1 MIYHTN
7 KSALF
12 SEKEKKGWKQDSAA
26 STKRKTMPSALDPK
40 RDRKQ
45 RMKSIKDW
53 YANQA
58 QSH

>member
-12 SEKEKKGWKQDSAA
+12 SEKEKRPWKQDASVSA
-26 STKRKTMPSALDPK
+26 KRKTLPNAFDAK

-53 YANQA
+53 WAN
-58 QSH
+58 

>member
-12 SEKEKKGWKQDSAA
+12 SEKEKKTWNTEHPVSH
-26 STKRKTMPSALDPK
+26 KRKNLPSILDSR

-53 YANQA
+53 
-58 QSH
+58 